1 MVRRRGSALTALNRT
16 AAILIA
22 LAGLVFLGFRFR
34 SNFSDAGRG
43 MNDFMNVYTGARL
56 VGTPDQFYSRKYAED
71 ELTVTGW
78 VLPAQLRYLRWP
90 VFAFVSR
97 PLTALSYAAAYHVW
111 QALLLAALL
120 GFWWLWPEPGRDALL
135 VAACWS
141 IPLVTSILNGK
152 DVIFLMLF
160 LAGLWRFHESRPW
173 LAGLCLALCALKF
186 NLFFLMPVVLIA
198 QRKWRVAA
206 WAAAGV
212 LALLGI
218 STAVS
223 TDRWI
228 PRFIDF
234 ALNDVAAKQPYT
246 MSSFVALFAGL
257 PHAGTWELAGGA
269 VIAAMV
275 AWLSLRGSFS
285 FALSAALVG
294 GFLTSHHAY
303 LFDLLLLLPVLV
315 VILRTAAS
323 TAVRLFAGLLLSP
336 LPFLVS
342 PNAPLLAPAPL
353 LLLLLLI
360 ALVMEHAT
368 QTGEGAL
375 STGTPASTLD

>member
-1 MVRRRGSALTALNRT
+1 
-16 AAILIA
+16 
-22 LAGLVFLGFRFR
+22 
-34 SNFSDAGRG
+34 

-78 VLPAQLRYLRWP
+78 VLPSQLRYLRLP

-97 PLTALSYAAAYHVW
+97 PLTALSYATAYRVW

-160 LAGLWRFHESRPW
+160 LAGLWRFHDSRPW
-173 LAGLCLALCALKF
+173 LAGLCLALCALRF
-186 NLFFLMPVVLIA
+186 NLFFLVPVVLIA

-223 TDRWI
+223 IDRWV

-246 MSSFVALFAGL
+246 MSTFVALFAGL
-257 PHAGTWELAGGA
+257 PHANTWELAGGV

-275 AWLSLRGSFS
+275 AWLSLRVSFS
-285 FALSAALVG
+285 VALSAALAG
-294 GFLTSHHAY
+294 GLLTSHHAY
-303 LFDLLLLLPVLV
+303 LPDLLLLLPILV
-315 VILRTAAS
+315 VVLRTAAS
-323 TAVRLFAGLLLSP
+323 AAARLFAGLLLSP
-336 LPFLVS
+336 LPYLVA

-360 ALVMEHAT
+360 ALVLEHARLARNV
-368 QTGEGAL
+368 AL
-375 STGTPASTLD
+375 PTGTPVGTLD

>member
-1 MVRRRGSALTALNRT
+1 LNRT
-16 AAILIA
+16 VAILIA
-22 LAGLVFLGFRFR
+22 LAGLAFLGFRFQ

-78 VLPAQLRYLRWP
+78 VLPSQLRYLRLP
-90 VFAFVSR
+90 VFAFVAR

-173 LAGLCLALCALKF
+173 LAGICLALCALKF
-186 NLFFLMPVVLIA
+186 NLFFLVPVVLIA

-206 WAAAGV
+206 WAVAGV

-223 TDRWI
+223 IDRWI
-228 PRFIDF
+228 PQFIDF
-234 ALNDVAAKQPYT
+234 ALNDVSTKQPYT

-257 PHAGTWELAGGA
+257 PNASTWELAGGV

-275 AWLSLRGSFS
+275 AWLSLRVTFS
-285 FALSAALVG
+285 VALSAALAG
-294 GFLTSHHAY
+294 GLLTSHHAY
-303 LFDLLLLLPVLV
+303 LFDLLPLLPMLV
-315 VILRTAAS
+315 VVMRTA
-323 TAVRLFAGLLLSP
+323 TTNAVRVLAGLLLSP
-336 LPFLVS
+336 LPFLIS
-342 PNAPLLAPAPL
+342 PSVPLLAPAPL
-353 LLLLLLI
+353 LLVLLLV
-360 ALVMEHAT
+360 ALVMEYAT
-368 QTGEGAL
+368 RA
-375 STGTPASTLD
+375 PNVVPAASTPVTAPQ